1 MSDYN
6 ISIRRILDGVF
17 ENVVLCN
24 WAQVYTHS
32 GTNETEEWI
41 SLTKSNWLL
50 INAQKVLQ

>member
-6 ISIRRILDGVF
+6 ISIRRISDGVF

-41 SLTKSNWLL
+41 SLTKSNWLI
-50 INAQKVLQ
+50 IN